1 MILQNE
7 SADDDDDEHFEDV
20 LEDTEN
26 NVDTI
31 PDKPNVCKVASS
43 GETHE
48 TDNNSDS
55 SSDEGGGSTFES
67 EDEVSNEGDDLFT
80 AGVLDDP
87 RESKVRSDHAGPQS
101 LVSNDKL
108 RASLPGGYD
117 PRHREPSYW
126 Y

>member
-7 SADDDDDEHFEDV
+7 SADDDDEHFEDV

-26 NVDTI
+26 NVDKI
-31 PDKPNVCKVASS
+31 PDKPNVSEVASIR
-43 GETHE
+43 EAHE
-48 TDNNSDS
+48 TDTNSDS
-55 SSDEGGGSTFES
+55 SSDEAGVSTFGS
-67 EDEVSNEGDDLFT
+67 EDEVSDEGDDLFA
-80 AGVLDDP
+80 AGVLNVPQD
-87 RESKVRSDHAGPQS
+87 SKAGSDHAGPQS
-101 LVSNDKL
+101 LVSSDKL

>member
-7 SADDDDDEHFEDV
+7 SADDDDEHFEDV
-20 LEDTEN
+20 LEDAEN

-31 PDKPNVCKVASS
+31 LDKPNVCEVASS
-43 GETHE
+43 GEAHE

-55 SSDEGGGSTFES
+55 SSDECGGSTFES
-67 EDEVSNEGDDLFT
+67 EDEVSDEGDDLFT
-80 AGVLDDP
+80 AGVLDDS
-87 RESKVRSDHAGPQS
+87 RESKVGSDHGGPQS